1 MSKDR
6 FSKIL
11 VPMDGSK
18 ESMHAATLAIDI
30 AKRYG
35 AQLTAAYVVNPDQ
48 YLQALGVYRITYPDP
63 VKNMIQEARQ
73 EAEGWFVRIKQEAD
87 LNGVKAGVEVVD
99 TPFSIVGGIVD
110 YAERG
115 QYDLI
120 VIGTRGR
127 SGFTKLLLGSVASGV
142 ITYAPCPVLV
152 AR

>member
-11 VPMDGSK
+11 VPIDGSK

-30 AKRYG
+30 AKKYG
-35 AQLTAAYVVNPDQ
+35 AQVTAAHVVNPDQ
-48 YLQALGVYRITYPDP
+48 YLQALGIYRITYPDS
-63 VKNMIQEARQ
+63 VKNIIQDARR
-73 EAEGWFVRIKQEAD
+73 EAEGWFAQIKQEA
-87 LNGVKAGVEVVD
+87 NQSGVRAGVEVVD
-99 TPFSIVGGIVD
+99 TPFSVVGGIVD

-142 ITYAPCPVLV
+142 ITYATCPVMV